1 MATEMKEVKSP
12 KKPLIYYY
20 GIALLLIFLFNIIVM
35 PMIAQEK
42 VKEVDYGTF
51 MSMAE
56 AIIEKLAK
64 KRKKLDNCGENLS
77 EYETELL
84 ETLIYGGDFV
94 EAKRLCEI
102 VSWYKNDIT

>member
-1 MATEMKEVKSP
+1 
-12 KKPLIYYY
+12 
-20 GIALLLIFLFNIIVM
+20 
-35 PMIAQEK
+35 
-42 VKEVDYGTF
+42 
-51 MSMAE
+51 MAE

-94 EAKRLCEI
+94 ETKRLCEI